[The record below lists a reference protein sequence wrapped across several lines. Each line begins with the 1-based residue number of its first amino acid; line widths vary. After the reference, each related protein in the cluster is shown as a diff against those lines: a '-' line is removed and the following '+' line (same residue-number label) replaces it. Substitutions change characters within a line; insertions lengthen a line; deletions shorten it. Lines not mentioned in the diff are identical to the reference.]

1 MRRHTMQALAMI
13 LAGGEGTRLFPLTS
27 ARAKP
32 SVPFG
37 GNYRIIDFVLSNFV
51 NSGML
56 RIFVLTQFKSH
67 SLMQHMRQGWR
78 LSGIVNNFID
88 PIPAQMR
95 TGRKW
100 YEGTA
105 DAIYQNINL
114 IEDTQPDHV
123 CVFGGDHI
131 YRMDIRQMMQFH
143 SKRRA
148 ELTVAAIPVPVSEA
162 RHFGIIQ
169 VDESWRMI
177 GFVEKPK
184 ENPPTIPGDPTR
196 VLASMGNYI
205 FTRATLIEEL
215 LEDAENETS
224 SHDFGKDIIPKMY
237 PRGGVYVYDFK
248 QNRIAGQEEQEF
260 GYWRDVGT
268 LDAYWEANMDLVG
281 VNPEFNLYNQ
291 RWPVLT
297 YNPPLPPA
305 KFVHFSDL
313 RTGHAINSIVSAG
326 SIISGAL
333 VEHSVIGYSV
343 RVHSFSHITN
353 SVIMDHVEVGRSAR
367 IHRAIIDKRVR
378 IMPGAEI
385 GVNLERDRE
394 RFTVSDSGVVV
405 IPKGAVVE

>member
-1 MRRHTMQALAMI
+1 MQALAMI

>member
-1 MRRHTMQALAMI
+1 MQALAMI
-13 LAGGEGTRLFPLTS
+13 LAGGEGTRLFPLTAS
-27 ARAKP
+27 RAKP

-51 NSGML
+51 NSGIL

-78 LSGIVNNFID
+78 MSGIVNNFID

-105 DAIYQNINL
+105 DAIYQNLNL
-114 IEDTQPDHV
+114 IDDTQPENV

-131 YRMDIRQMMQFH
+131 YRMDVEQMMKLH
-143 SKRRA
+143 RKKRA

-162 RHFGIIQ
+162 HHFGIIQ
-169 VDESWRMI
+169 VDEDWRMI

-184 ENPPTIPGDPTR
+184 SNPPTIPGDPDH

-205 FTRATLIEEL
+205 FTRSTLVREL
-215 LEDAENETS
+215 MEDADNPNS
-224 SHDFGKDIIPKMY
+224 SHDFGKDIIPKLF
-237 PRGGVYVYDFK
+237 PQGGVYVYDFK
-248 QNRIAGQEEQEF
+248 QNRIPGQEDQEV

-281 VNPEFNLYNQ
+281 VHPEFNLYNH

-326 SIISGAL
+326 TIISGAL
-333 VEHSVIGYSV
+333 VENSVIGYNV
-343 RVHSFSHITN
+343 RVHSFSHIAD
-353 SVIMDHVEVGRSAR
+353 SVIMDGVEVGRSAQVR
-367 IHRAIIDKRVR
+367 RAIIDKHVR
-378 IMPGAEI
+378 IMPGAKV
-385 GVNLERDRE
+385 GYNLERDRE
-394 RFTVSDSGVVV
+394 RFTVSDNGIVV
-405 IPKGAVVE
+405 IPKGSVVE

>member
-1 MRRHTMQALAMI
+1 MQVLAMI

>member
-1 MRRHTMQALAMI
+1 MQALAMI
-13 LAGGEGTRLFPLTS
+13 LAGGEGTRLFPLTAS
-27 ARAKP
+27 RAKP

-78 LSGIVNNFID
+78 MSGIVNNFID

-105 DAIYQNINL
+105 DAIYQNLNL
-114 IEDTQPDHV
+114 IDDTQPENV

-131 YRMDIRQMMQFH
+131 YRMDVEQMMKLH
-143 SKRRA
+143 RKKRA
-148 ELTVAAIPVPVSEA
+148 ELTVAAIPVPISEA
-162 RHFGIIQ
+162 HHFGIIQ
-169 VDESWRMI
+169 VDEDWRMI

-184 ENPPTIPGDPTR
+184 SNPPTIPGDPDH

-205 FTRATLIEEL
+205 FTRSTLVREL
-215 LEDAENETS
+215 MEDADNPNS
-224 SHDFGKDIIPKMY
+224 SHDFGKDIIPKLF
-237 PRGGVYVYDFK
+237 PQGGVYVYDFK
-248 QNRIAGQEEQEF
+248 QNRVPGQEEQEV

-281 VNPEFNLYNQ
+281 VHPEFNLYNH

-326 SIISGAL
+326 TIISGAL
-333 VEHSVIGYSV
+333 VENSVIGYNV
-343 RVHSFSHITN
+343 RVHSFSHIAD
-353 SVIMDHVEVGRSAR
+353 SVIMDGVEVGRSAQVR
-367 IHRAIIDKRVR
+367 RAIIDKHVR
-378 IMPGAEI
+378 IMPGAKV
-385 GVNLERDRE
+385 GFDLERDRE
-394 RFTVSDSGVVV
+394 RFTVSDNGIVV
-405 IPKGAVVE
+405 IPKGSVVE